1 MGKENFLE
9 KVSKEGFDA
18 IIEKGVVKVLIK
30 SGLEISDTKEK
41 ILKLVK
47 ENKYDKSFGITVK
60 TI

>member
-1 MGKENFLE
+1 MKKEKFLE